1 MKSIINQ
8 YKTHGHRPRTNC
20 VSMPNF
26 NLGRFIV
33 SEQSLAEK
41 KQRYQ
46 SSTKQ
51 NNSFGKQQ
59 SN

>member
-1 MKSIINQ
+1 
-8 YKTHGHRPRTNC
+8 
-20 VSMPNF
+20 MPNF

-33 SEQSLAEK
+33 SEQSLADK

-51 NNSFGKQQ
+51 NNSFRKQQ